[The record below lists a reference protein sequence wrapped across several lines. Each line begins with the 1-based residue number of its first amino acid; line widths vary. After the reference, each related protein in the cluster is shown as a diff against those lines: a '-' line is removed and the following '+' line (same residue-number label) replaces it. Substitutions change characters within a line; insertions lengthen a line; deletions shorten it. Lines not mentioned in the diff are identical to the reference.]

1 MTFISRNPMQ
11 TMVSASLLNENEFS
25 QKFLMQKTEAKMT
38 APNVRSAK
46 NDTHFVSKRQQII

>member
-1 MTFISRNPMQ
+1 MQ
-11 TMVSASLLNENEFS
+11 TMVSASLLPENEFYS
-25 QKFLMQKTEAKMT
+25 IMYFRQKTEAKMT